1 MAIIKSFLE
10 NSSAWHAEYAERV
23 EAYQKLIDDHRAR
36 EQKFEAERQT
46 ALDELRRTLLEEL
59 KEPEERLFEVA
70 PILAG
75 DVDAIPTR
83 RAAYSDR
90 TAAMMA
96 KIALLTYIAFEDA
109 DKKKILDGMLTHG
122 RVKLVE
128 TLIADETEALVADTD
143 KFVAVGFRGTT
154 SKRDVRTDL
163 QARFNVAMATIDNQ
177 KTVKVS
183 VHAGYYEAFHKVE
196 AQLKA
201 LLAKTGDKPIY
212 LTGHS
217 MGGALAL
224 VASAALGAD
233 PELGDRVAAVY
244 TFGAPRVGQRSF
256 SQIVKAPHYR
266 IVNSGDLVPLVPPT
280 WLRSYVHT
288 GTPILLKKNTD
299 WPIRRSPRGSAF
311 LYALMSLLLW
321 PFTRQLIFLNA
332 HDAALYVANLER
344 IAASEGGGPERRPA
358 GFARARCR

>member
-10 NSSAWHAEYAERV
+10 NSSAWHAEYAKRV

-36 EQKFEAERQT
+36 ERKFEAERQK

-83 RAAYSDR
+83 RYSDR

-183 VHAGYYEAFHKVE
+183 VHAGYYEAFRKVE
-196 AQLKA
+196 APLNA
-201 LLAKTGDKPIY
+201 LLKKTGEKPIY

-233 PELGDRVAAVY
+233 SELGDRVPRSTRSVHRAWVNAV
-244 TFGAPRVGQRSF
+244 
-256 SQIVKAPHYR
+256 
-266 IVNSGDLVPLVPPT
+266 
-280 WLRSYVHT
+280 
-288 GTPILLKKNTD
+288 
-299 WPIRRSPRGSAF
+299 SPK
-311 LYALMSLLLW
+311 L
-321 PFTRQLIFLNA
+321 
-332 HDAALYVANLER
+332 
-344 IAASEGGGPERRPA
+344 
-358 GFARARCR
+358 